1 MKLDTTVVLTK
12 GLCFVAIG
20 FFTPLTTGLAQWA
33 NSHEWP
39 DRLVWVI
46 MGATCA
52 VGAASQLLSYL
63 SGSYIMLPNASPQV
77 ILSSLP
83 KHHEHT
89 YIKYHNRLDQR
100 AYPMAAPGCYRP

>member
-63 SGSYIMLPNASPQV
+63 SGSYTDYVAKRKPTGDTQFITKTP
-77 ILSSLP
+77 
-83 KHHEHT
+83 
-89 YIKYHNRLDQR
+89 
-100 AYPMAAPGCYRP
+100 